1 MRFVLLHLFGNDV
14 VAQSNALI
22 ADVDGGPGDELLD
35 LLLRFSTE
43 RATQVAV
50 RIVSSS
56 LHVFALT

>member
-1 MRFVLLHLFGNDV
+1 VRLILLHLFRDDV
-14 VAQSNALI
+14 IAQGNALV
-22 ADVDGGPGDELLD
+22 ADVDGGPGDELFD
-35 LLLRFSTE
+35 LLLRFATE